1 MSMAFPFS
9 FVSPTLCIG
18 LNHKNQPGVVLF
30 TLQRFAGATQKNT
43 RVRQKYKN
51 TRLACVCVCL
61 PLAEQHS
68 ARSIKNKEKKQDIY
82 IYMYVHTYIYIK
94 HVHRSY
100 QRIVSEKRPPP
111 KARLGIFNKRN
122 KTKHNETKEELEV
135 RLKRKR
141 NCIPRAST
149 ETTRF

>member
-51 TRLACVCVCL
+51 TRLVCVCVCL

-68 ARSIKNKEKKQDIY
+68 ARSIKNKEKKTRYIY
-82 IYMYVHTYIYIK
+82 ICMYTHIYIYIYIK
-94 HVHRSY
+94 RVHRSY

-122 KTKHNETKEELEV
+122 ETKRNET
-135 RLKRKR
+135 
-141 NCIPRAST
+141 
-149 ETTRF
+149 